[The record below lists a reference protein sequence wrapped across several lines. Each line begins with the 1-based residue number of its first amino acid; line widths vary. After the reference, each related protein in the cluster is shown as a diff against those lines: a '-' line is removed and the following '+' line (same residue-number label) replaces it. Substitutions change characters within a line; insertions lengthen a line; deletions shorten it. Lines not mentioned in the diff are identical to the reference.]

1 MVKALARAFRG
12 QRMIESGRDANL
24 TELAASEKVTL
35 TYLTS
40 ILQFAQLAP
49 KLVEMILDGWQPS
62 ELTLLA
68 ISRDLPIDWA
78 AQQRLWPDK
87 LPA

>member
-1 MVKALARAFRG
+1 MF
-12 QRMIESGRDANL
+12 
-24 TELAASEKVTL
+24 TL